1 MAKNWLRYRPP
12 MGEPVQWVHKC
23 SGFAMTTLDG
33 CVACLP
39 GPLHGEGPMT
49 LSFVGTDMLRPG
61 LAKPAKP
68 LDLINA
74 LRRRDVAFALD
85 SGIAAAIGQMWLG
98 RRGFICS
105 FPLLSWAYRFFS
117 MVLANAE
124 KTDPANGSAAACERY
139 IDAASRSLAMEAEVV
154 RIQFEALDA
163 PLRSDWDRHA
173 PWLAGALL
181 MDSLD
186 AAALG
191 AYACS
196 VIDFDNGLAELKCM
210 WPTDEQILQRV
221 AEHDRPE
228 PNLGDLI
235 QHGSKE
241 LVVISTDPPAN
252 RYELQVI
259 ELESRQ
265 VLNVMLGS
273 ISPHATWKKVDQVV
287 WVEMMETAC
296 KKGECWQ
303 LGPMLDHYRAAGD
316 HLRATMINLAI
327 ARASKDA
334 VVQQRIARSIAES
347 VAACSDED
355 RAELGRMFREI
366 HPIIRMKGKGSVSY
380 LKAPEEA
387 MRAAVRWGHRPNAK
401 AVPATPPL
409 TTKAPPVRLNP
420 KLQGAGRVKGRSQA
434 APTGTSHRIVEI
446 EWDVRAD
453 AIGDLQQMTFT
464 WFEDKLGTTL
474 PKRWREGHHEFNH
487 HALRLETEFMGGLFA
502 FRFEHP
508 DGRIAGRRWRVE
520 GTLIR
525 DGDQGGAGIRLI
537 AVDHSKSLGAVPYS
551 VPGIAQRW
559 LSTGALSSM
568 KRDPREVWLLQ
579 SAVDFFTFRNIAGD
593 DDRVVGF
600 LVTAGSSCP
609 DIPPHLVGTTVHAH
623 LDDEQAGQYARRFGA
638 TPAEGQ
644 VHLFP
649 SMTSSP
655 TAMPFTTG
663 IDMEAAV
670 RAATVRKVKLPEF
683 SEVRQQI
690 RAAQV
695 DSARHQGA
703 ASITSAGH
711 AVQPDEQMVVAKV
724 DTDAEEML
732 AIAQDDLDLAY
743 QRLERQDSE
752 LREALHTIRALK
764 LRLGDEVIEVPAE
777 PAPLPDSFDHLPKFA
792 KALRPRVVVSAKA
805 LKSANECKDNFQE
818 QALVFKTLQ
827 ALSTHYWEMRFG
839 DRDAHL
845 KRWQEFLQE
854 NHLTFGPVGIAVD
867 SSKYGQ
873 AYRVKVD
880 GQIYPLDLHV
890 QGSSTRDPSRCLRV
904 YLHADEAKQ
913 RVVIGHLP
921 SHLDN
926 HLT

>member
-1 MAKNWLRYRPP
+1 
-12 MGEPVQWVHKC
+12 
-23 SGFAMTTLDG
+23 
-33 CVACLP
+33 
-39 GPLHGEGPMT
+39 
-49 LSFVGTDMLRPG
+49 
-61 LAKPAKP
+61 
-68 LDLINA
+68 
-74 LRRRDVAFALD
+74 
-85 SGIAAAIGQMWLG
+85 MWLG
-98 RRGFICS
+98 RRGFLCS

-124 KTDPANGSAAACERY
+124 KADPANGSAAACERY

-154 RIQFEALDA
+154 RTQFEALDA
-163 PLRSDWDRHA
+163 SARSDWDRHA

-191 AYACS
+191 TYACS
-196 VIDFDNGLAELKCM
+196 VTDFDNGLAELKFM
-210 WPTDEQILQRV
+210 WPTDEQILHRV

-228 PNLGDLI
+228 PKIGDLI

-252 RYELQVI
+252 RYEIQVI

-273 ISPHATWKKVDQVV
+273 IPPHVTWKKLDQSV

-296 KKGECWQ
+296 KKGDCWH
-303 LGPMLDHYRAAGD
+303 LSPMLEHYRAAGD
-316 HLRATMINLAI
+316 HLRATLINLAI
-327 ARASKDA
+327 ARASKDL

-347 VAACSDED
+347 VAACSEED

-366 HPIIRMKGKGSVSY
+366 QPIIRTKGKGAVSF
-380 LKAPEEA
+380 LKVPEDA
-387 MRAAVRWGHRPNAK
+387 MRAAVRWGQQANAK
-401 AVPATPPL
+401 TVPAKPPAA
-409 TTKAPPVRLNP
+409 TNAAPIRLNP
-420 KLQGAGRVKGRSQA
+420 KLQGAGRVKARSQT

-453 AIGDLQQMTFT
+453 AIGDLQQMTFS
-464 WFEDKLGTTL
+464 WLEDKLGTAL
-474 PKRWREGHHEFNH
+474 PKRWREGYHEFNH
-487 HALRLETEFMGGLFA
+487 HSLRLETEFMGGLFA

-520 GTLIR
+520 GTLILN
-525 DGDQGGAGIRLI
+525 GEQGGAGVRLI
-537 AVDHSKSLGAVPYS
+537 AVDHSKSLGEVPYS

-559 LSTGALSSM
+559 LSTGALTSM

-579 SAVDFFTFRNIAGD
+579 SAVDFFTFRNIASD
-593 DDRVVGF
+593 EDRVVGF

-623 LDDEQAGQYARRFGA
+623 LDDEQAGQYAKRFGE
-638 TPAEGQ
+638 TPAQGH

-649 SMTSSP
+649 SMVPSP
-655 TAMPFTTG
+655 TAMPFATSG
-663 IDMEAAV
+663 EMEAAI
-670 RAATVRKVKLPEF
+670 RAATARKVKLPEF
-683 SEVRQQI
+683 SEVRQQV

-695 DSARHQGA
+695 ESARRQGA
-703 ASITSAGH
+703 ASITSSGLAI
-711 AVQPDEQMVVAKV
+711 PPEEQMVVAKV
-724 DTDAEEML
+724 DTDAEELL
-732 AIAQDDLDLAY
+732 AIAQDDLDLAN
-743 QRLERQDSE
+743 QKLERQEKE

-764 LRLGDEVIEVPAE
+764 LRLGDEALEVVPE
-777 PAPLPDSFDHLPKFA
+777 PPQLPDSFDDLPKFA
-792 KALRPRVVVSAKA
+792 KTLRPRVLVSAKA
-805 LKSANECKDNFQE
+805 LKSASDCKDNFQE

-845 KRWQEFLQE
+845 KRWQDFLHE

-880 GQIYPLDLHV
+880 GHTYPLDLHV

-904 YLHADEAKQ
+904 YLHADETKK

>member
-1 MAKNWLRYRPP
+1 
-12 MGEPVQWVHKC
+12 
-23 SGFAMTTLDG
+23 
-33 CVACLP
+33 
-39 GPLHGEGPMT
+39 MT
-49 LSFVGTDMLRPG
+49 LAFVGTDMLRPG
-61 LAKPAKP
+61 LARQTRP

-74 LRRRDVAFALD
+74 LRQRDIAFALR
-85 SGIAAAIGQMWLG
+85 SGIASAFGQMWLG

-117 MVLANAE
+117 MVLANEE
-124 KTDPANGSAAACERY
+124 KADPANGSAAACERY
-139 IDAASRSLAMEAEVV
+139 IEAISRSLAMEAEVV
-154 RIQFEALDA
+154 RNLFDALDDSA
-163 PLRSDWDRHA
+163 RSGWDKHA
-173 PWLAGALL
+173 PWLAGALT
-181 MDSLD
+181 MDNLD

-191 AYACS
+191 TYACS
-196 VIDFDNGLAELKCM
+196 VTDFDSGLADLKCL

-228 PNLGDLI
+228 PNIGDLI
-235 QHGSKE
+235 QHGSKN

-252 RYELQVI
+252 RYEIQVI

-273 ISPHATWKKVDQVV
+273 IQPQVTWMKLDQAV
-287 WVEMMETAC
+287 WLEMMETAC
-296 KKGECWQ
+296 KKGDCWQ
-303 LGPMLDHYRAAGD
+303 LGPMLEHYRAVGD
-316 HLRATMINLAI
+316 HLRATLVNLAI
-327 ARASKDA
+327 ARSTKDS
-334 VVQQRIARSIAES
+334 VIQQRISRSIAES
-347 VAACSDED
+347 VTACSEED

-366 HPIIRMKGKGSVSY
+366 RPILRTKGKGSVSY
-380 LKAPEEA
+380 LNAPKDA
-387 MRAAVRWGHRPNAK
+387 MRAAILWGRRAD
-401 AVPATPPL
+401 AVTVSATPPVA
-409 TTKAPPVRLNP
+409 TNAAPVRLNS

-453 AIGDLQQMTFT
+453 AIADLQQITFS
-464 WFEDKLGTTL
+464 WLEDKLGTAL

-487 HALRLETEFMGGLFA
+487 HSLRLETEFMGGLFA

-520 GTLIR
+520 GTLILN
-525 DGDQGGAGIRLI
+525 GEQGGAGVRLI
-537 AVDHSKSLGAVPYS
+537 AVDHSKSLGEVPYS

-559 LSTGALSSM
+559 LSTGALSSI

-593 DDRVVGF
+593 EDRVVGF
-600 LVTAGSSCP
+600 LVTAGNSCP

-623 LDDEQAGQYARRFGA
+623 LDDEQAGQYAKRFGE
-638 TPAEGQ
+638 TPADGH

-649 SMTSSP
+649 SMATSP
-655 TAMPFTTG
+655 TAMPFATSVE
-663 IDMEAAV
+663 MEAAI
-670 RAATVRKVKLPEF
+670 RAATARKIKLPEF

-695 DSARHQGA
+695 ESARRQGA
-703 ASITSAGH
+703 ASVSSAGL

-724 DTDAEEML
+724 DTDAEELL
-732 AIAQDDLDLAY
+732 AIAQDDLDLAN
-743 QRLERQDSE
+743 QKLERQGTE

-764 LRLGDEVIEVPAE
+764 LRLGDEAIEIIAE
-777 PAPLPDSFDHLPKFA
+777 PPPLPDSFDHLPKFA
-792 KALRPRVVVSAKA
+792 KTLRPRVVVSARA

-839 DRDAHL
+839 DRNSHL
-845 KRWQEFLQE
+845 KGWQDFLHE

-867 SSKYGQ
+867 SSKYGP

-880 GQIYPLDLHV
+880 GNTYPLDLHV